1 MQVLQHPW
9 MSKATPPP
17 RVDEL
22 EEQLK
27 LFVGGKLKPDDTTL
41 LGQMFAL
48 KPGTDKMLLEEH
60 NT

>member
-1 MQVLQHPW
+1 